1 MGVFKTMILWILT
14 EPEKRRE
21 DMSEMLNTEL
31 RNNKAEIGAQ

>member
-1 MGVFKTMILWILT
+1 MILWILT